1 MAITNDLAG
10 SATFGVST
18 ATIGGDTFILEDID
32 ISESSESYVQKDG
45 NGEVTGQVIVSQHKS
60 GSATAQLRS
69 NTLPSVGDIMTFDS
83 DTYILTEVGDTR
95 SNDSERKVSISFVEE
110 KNP

>member
-1 MAITNDLAG
+1 MAITNDLEG

-18 ATIGGDTFILEDID
+18 AAIGGETFILEDID
-32 ISESSESYVQKDG
+32 ISTASESYVQKDG
-45 NGEVTGQVIVSQHKS
+45 NGEVTGQVIVPQHKS

-69 NTLPSVGDIMTFDS
+69 NTVPSVGDVMTFDA
-83 DTYILTEVGDTR
+83 DTYILTEVGDAR
-95 SNDSERKVSISFVEE
+95 SNDSERKVSISFVEQ